1 MKETKKTILRLVAS
15 VLVIGILLV
24 IVYGMMKR
32 LGWTDLSQERLQE
45 LVKSAG
51 AIAPLV
57 YILIS
62 FIQVSFVPI
71 PAAVTILAGSYVFGA
86 ARAFLYS
93 YIGTLIGAMVAF
105 GLGRWIGKRF
115 VNWVSGGQEQTDAWI
130 AKLKGK
136 EKILLFFMFLFPFF
150 PDDILCS
157 VAGILPISWGGFFLM
172 QVVTR
177 ATSVGATLLLMSGQI
192 IPFHGW
198 GLIVLGIILGVGL
211 FAFLWCFRNAA
222 RINAFVASFCERM
235 QALKKRGNQDRKK

>member
-1 MKETKKTILRLVAS
+1 MKDTKKTVLRLIVS
-15 VLVIGILLV
+15 VLVIGILLAV
-24 IVYGMMKR
+24 GYGIMKN
-32 LGWTDLSQERLQE
+32 LGWTDLTQERLQE
-45 LVKSAG
+45 LVTSAG
-51 AIAPLV
+51 VIAPLV

-62 FIQVSFVPI
+62 FVQVTFVPI

-115 VNWVSGGQEQTDAWI
+115 VNWVSGGQEQTDVWI
-130 AKLKGK
+130 AKLKGR
-136 EKILLFFMFLFPFF
+136 ENILLFFMFLFPFF

-172 QVVTR
+172 QAVTR

-235 QALKKRGNQDRKK
+235 RAWKKNRDKNQKG